1 MRFGIVISQPLCYN
15 IVIQFIFYED
25 FPYFDKFRLPLR
37 IVRVI
42 GFLKVISYLKENK
55 MIKRNKRIRE
65 VLCLKEHSID
75 IQLSH
80 PDDLFHLFGSNERH
94 LRLMEDELDVIIHA
108 RTEIVQ
114 VLGAENACE
123 EARQVIQALMVLVN
137 RGMTVGTPDV
147 VTAITMVKNNEID
160 KFVALYEEEIIKDN
174 TGKPIRVKTL
184 GQKLYVDSVKQ
195 HDVTFG
201 IGPAGTG
208 KTFLAVTL
216 AVTALKRGQVKR
228 IILTRPA
235 VEAGESLGFLPG
247 DLKEKVDPYL
257 RPVYDALYQIL
268 GKDQTTRLMER
279 EIIEIAPLAYMR
291 GRTLDDAF
299 VILDEAQNT
308 TIMQMKMFLT
318 RLGFNS
324 KMIVNGDISQI
335 DLPRNVKSGL
345 IDAQEKLKNIHQ
357 IDFVHFSAKDVV
369 RHPVV
374 AQIIRA
380 YEPLPVKAEESEE
393 EIE

>member
-1 MRFGIVISQPLCYN
+1 M
-15 IVIQFIFYED
+15 
-25 FPYFDKFRLPLR
+25 
-37 IVRVI
+37 
-42 GFLKVISYLKENK
+42 
-55 MIKRNKRIRE
+55 
-65 VLCLKEHSID
+65 KEHSID

-94 LRLMEDELDVIIHA
+94 LRLMEEELDVVIHA

-114 VLGAENACE
+114 VLGEETACE

-335 DLPRNVKSGL
+335 DLPSNVKSGL

-380 YEPLPVKAEESEE
+380 YEPAPVKKEESEE
-393 EIE
+393 NQEETE